1 MKSSALQIAKIP
13 KATSSR
19 EKPENKLKFIDWIRV
34 HVKAGNGG
42 DGSVSLLS
50 LYREEFA
57 GPDGGNGGNGGHV
70 IFKANGQKNN
80 LNHLKSRIHAPNGE
94 EGMYYN
100 RTGKTA
106 SHVVID
112 VPIGTVF
119 RNMDRKIVAE
129 VEEEGAMFLAAR
141 GGEGGKGNSF
151 FKSAER
157 QTPLAAEKGGQGEQ
171 FTFDVELRTMA
182 DVGLVGFPNAGKSTL
197 LRALSRARP
206 KVAAYPFTTLH
217 PHIGMVPYP
226 NGSQI
231 AVADIPGLIPDAHK
245 NKGLGIAFLRHIER
259 CKILL
264 YVLDL
269 SVSNPEEQLEGL
281 IYELEQYSQGLSK
294 RPHAIIANKI
304 DLSDTEAKLEQL
316 NKWLS
321 TQDIDP
327 KVIAISA
334 KQGQNIDGLKS
345 YLSDKVHSR

>member
-1 MKSSALQIAKIP
+1 
-13 KATSSR
+13 
-19 EKPENKLKFIDWIRV
+19 
-34 HVKAGNGG
+34 
-42 DGSVSLLS
+42 
-50 LYREEFA
+50 
-57 GPDGGNGGNGGHV
+57 
-70 IFKANGQKNN
+70 
-80 LNHLKSRIHAPNGE
+80 
-94 EGMYYN
+94 
-100 RTGKTA
+100 
-106 SHVVID
+106 
-112 VPIGTVF
+112 
-119 RNMDRKIVAE
+119 
-129 VEEEGAMFLAAR
+129 
-141 GGEGGKGNSF
+141 
-151 FKSAER
+151 
-157 QTPLAAEKGGQGEQ
+157 
-171 FTFDVELRTMA
+171 
-182 DVGLVGFPNAGKSTL
+182 
-197 LRALSRARP
+197 
-206 KVAAYPFTTLH
+206 
-217 PHIGMVPYP
+217 MVPYP